1 MSNKFNGEQ
10 YIGRKFGRLE
20 VISVDKNKRW
30 NVICKCKCGNIK
42 SIKIYSLLN
51 GATASC
57 GCLHKESVY
66 NKLIPLK
73 EKYSPEAIRKQNI
86 TRIKNNKIVS
96 RNKTGVI
103 GVCYLDNLCIY
114 RAYINI
120 NGKRIYLGDFDTL
133 DEATVVRKNAEKKAL
148 QILENER
155 LYYQS
160 KNSTK
165 KRITKHKGVC
175 LNKNTNKYFAYI
187 TRNGKRIHLG
197 VFINEID
204 AINARKEAEQEIIQ
218 DIKQEKLNK

>member
-133 DEATVVRKNAEKKAL
+133 DEATVVRKNAEKK
-148 QILENER
+148 
-155 LYYQS
+155 LYKYLKMNVCIIQV

-165 KRITKHKGVC
+165 KRITKH
-175 LNKNTNKYFAYI
+175 
-187 TRNGKRIHLG
+187 LG
-197 VFINEID
+197 VFINEVD
-204 AINARKEAEQEIIQ
+204 AINARKEAE
-218 DIKQEKLNK
+218 IKYRGIK

>member
-20 VISVDKNKRW
+20 VINVDKNKRW
-30 NVICKCKCGNIK
+30 HVICKCECGNIK

-51 GATASC
+51 GTTASC

-103 GVCYLDNLCIY
+103 GVCYLNDLCIY

-133 DEATVVRKNAEKKAL
+133 DEATVARKNAEKKLYKYLKMNVCIIKVKTQLKRELLNIKVFAL
-148 QILENER
+148 TKIRINILLISPEMGN
-155 LYYQS
+155 
-160 KNSTK
+160 
-165 KRITKHKGVC
+165 
-175 LNKNTNKYFAYI
+175 
-187 TRNGKRIHLG
+187 
-197 VFINEID
+197 VFI
-204 AINARKEAEQEIIQ
+204 
-218 DIKQEKLNK
+218 

>member
-20 VISVDKNKRW
+20 VINVDKNKRW
-30 NVICKCKCGNIK
+30 HVICKCECGNIK

-51 GATASC
+51 GTTASC

-103 GVCYLDNLCIY
+103 GVCYLNDLCIY

-133 DEATVVRKNAEKKAL
+133 DEATVARKNAEKKLYKYLKMNVCIIKVKTQLKRELLNIKVFAL
-148 QILENER
+148 
-155 LYYQS
+155 
-160 KNSTK
+160 TK
-165 KRITKHKGVC
+165 IRINIF
-175 LNKNTNKYFAYI
+175 LI
-187 TRNGKRIHLG
+187 SP
-197 VFINEID
+197 
-204 AINARKEAEQEIIQ
+204 
-218 DIKQEKLNK
+218 